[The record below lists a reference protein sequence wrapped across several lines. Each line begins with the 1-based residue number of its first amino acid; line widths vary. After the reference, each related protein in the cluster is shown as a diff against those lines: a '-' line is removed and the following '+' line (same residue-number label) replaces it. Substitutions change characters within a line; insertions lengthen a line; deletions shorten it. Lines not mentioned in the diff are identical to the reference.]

1 MSDATPRYVFDPIAT
16 KGAVAG
22 LRVGQAVFLGSG
34 LMIATSVIGRLPSAA
49 GVVLALLVITAAT
62 AAAFVSVAGRPLEQW
77 VAPLTRHVSRRI
89 VGRTARGPNVTEP
102 APPPAV
108 LAGISFGEVRQ
119 LDGTALGVITDRS
132 SATVSAVMAV
142 RGRSFALLDPGDKAR
157 CLSSWS
163 TVLAGLARED
173 GPVRRLQWIERTVP
187 GDGAVLTRHL
197 ERGCALDASDPRV
210 RSYAELVE
218 TAGPL
223 AEEHEILL
231 VLSVRARGRRG
242 RHRGDGGHD
251 VLTREMRLL
260 EGQLRHAGVDVVGP
274 LGLRGLSAAIRHG
287 FDPWSRAALVRR
299 GDVHP
304 DLAGTSLDA
313 AWPTAS
319 EAAWPQWRTDGTWHA
334 TFWIAEWPRS
344 DVGPDFL
351 SPLLLGCSRQRTVTV
366 VMAPLAPSVGTREVE
381 AARTAHAADD
391 QLRQRAGFLATA
403 RRNRQAEGALRR
415 ETELADGHAAY
426 RFSGYVTVS
435 ARSAEELEDACG
447 EVVHAGHQARL
458 ELRRLYGAQDLAF
471 TWTLPLGR
479 GLASR

>member
-1 MSDATPRYVFDPIAT
+1 MSDTTPRYVFDPIAT
-16 KGAVAG
+16 KGAMAG
-22 LRVGQAVFLGSG
+22 LRVGQVAFLAGG
-34 LMIATSVIGRLPSAA
+34 LMIATALVGRLPSAV
-49 GVVLALLVITAAT
+49 GVLLALLVITGAT

-77 VAPLTRHVSRRI
+77 VAPLTRHASHRLL
-89 VGRTARGPNVTEP
+89 GRTSRGPNAAEP

-108 LAGISFGEVRQ
+108 LAGLGFGEMHR
-119 LDGTALGVITDRS
+119 LDGTAIGVITDRS
-132 SATVSAVMAV
+132 SATMSAVMAV

-163 TVLAGLARED
+163 TVLAGLAREG
-173 GPVRRLQWIERTVP
+173 GPVRSLQWIERTVP

-197 ERGCALDASDPRV
+197 ERGCALDSGDPRV

-223 AEEHEILL
+223 AAEHEILL
-231 VLSVRARGRRG
+231 VLSVRARGRASRG
-242 RHRGDGGHD
+242 GGERGHD
-251 VLTREMRLL
+251 VLLREMRLL

-274 LGLRGLSAAIRHG
+274 LGLRALGAAIRHG

-299 GDVHP
+299 DVVHP
-304 DLAGTSLDA
+304 DLAGTSPYA
-313 AWPTAS
+313 AWPAAS
-319 EAAWPQWRTDGTWHA
+319 EVAWPRWHTDGTWHA

-351 SPLLLGCSRQRTVTV
+351 SPLLLSCSHQRTVTV

-403 RRNRQAEGALRR
+403 RRSRQAEGALRR

-435 ARSAEELEDACG
+435 AQSAEELEDACG

-479 GLASR
+479 GLGSR